1 MAEFKLKGNTFNT
14 VGDLPA
20 VGADAPAVTL
30 VKNDLSDL
38 DLATFKGQRVILN
51 CFPSLDTD
59 VCAASVRA
67 FNVRAGDLENTSV
80 VCVSMDLPFAQKRF
94 CGAEGLDRVITA
106 SDFRGGAFGRA
117 YGNLIADGPLAGLL
131 ARSVIVVDENGDVVY
146 TELCPET
153 TEEPNYDAA
162 LAVLG

>member
-1 MAEFKLKGNTFNT
+1 MAEFKLKGNSFNT
-14 VGDLPA
+14 TGDLPA

-30 VKNDLSDL
+30 VKNDLSEL
-38 DLATFKGQRVILN
+38 ELATLKGQRVILN

-59 VCAASVRA
+59 VCATSVRY
-67 FNVRAGDLENTSV
+67 FNAQAASLENTTV
-80 VCVSMDLPFAQKRF
+80 VCVSMDLPFAQARF
-94 CGAEGLDRVITA
+94 CGAEGLDKVITA
-106 SDFRGGAFGRA
+106 SDFRGGNFGRA

-131 ARSVIVVDENGDVVY
+131 ARSVIVVDENGDVIY

-162 LAVLG
+162 LAILK

>member
-30 VKNDLSDL
+30 VKDDLGDL
-38 DLATFKGQRVILN
+38 DLATFKGQRVVLN

-59 VCAASVRA
+59 VCAASVRQ
-67 FNVRAGDLENTSV
+67 FNARAGDLDNTTV
-80 VCVSMDLPFAQKRF
+80 VCVSMDLPFAMKRF
-94 CGAEGLDRVITA
+94 CNAEGLDRVVNA
-106 SDFRGGAFGRA
+106 SDFREGAFGRA
-117 YGNLIADGPLAGLL
+117 YGNRIADGPLAGLL
-131 ARSVIVVDENGDVVY
+131 ARSVIVVDENGDVIY

-153 TEEPNYDAA
+153 TEEPDYDAA
-162 LAVLG
+162 LAALG

>member
-1 MAEFKLKGNTFNT
+1 MAEFKLKGNIFNT

-30 VKNDLSDL
+30 VKVDLGDL
-38 DLATFKGQRVILN
+38 DLATFKGQRVVLN

-59 VCAASVRA
+59 VCAASVRQ
-67 FNVRAGDLENTSV
+67 FNARAGDLENTSV
-80 VCVSMDLPFAQKRF
+80 VCVSMDLPFALKRF
-94 CGAEGLDRVITA
+94 CGAEGLDRVIAA

-117 YGNLIADGPLAGLL
+117 YGNRIADGPLAGLL
-131 ARSVIVVDENGDVVY
+131 ARSVIVVDESGDVIY

-162 LAVLG
+162 LAALG